1 MVSFTPVPLPLICVV
16 TNISLVIEVNTYVQ
30 KRSWGLGYGS
40 TSNHPHRAAILC
52 ILVALK
58 DSRLDLNLLSE
69 SVEVRF
75 PITMCVLVRSPI
87 MALLWSLYSLHSSL
101 PPAQSL
107 GWKPRTWSDF
117 GASPS
122 PDSVHCGGKA
132 MDTTHTAPPDHHT
145 VYWGWFLKDRLS
157 VIKGRLEWLWS
168 TAFVKSMFI
177 LQD

>member
-1 MVSFTPVPLPLICVV
+1 MRELSALPNFPPPQLSAESLEGRLKPYVV

-58 DSRLDLNLLSE
+58 DSRLDLNLLSV

-87 MALLWSLYSLHSSL
+87 MALLCSLYSLHSSL
-101 PPAQSL
+101 PPAHSEL
-107 GWKPRTWSDF
+107 WGENGEHGVVLEP
-117 GASPS
+117 
-122 PDSVHCGGKA
+122 VH
-132 MDTTHTAPPDHHT
+132 H
-145 VYWGWFLKDRLS
+145 L
-157 VIKGRLEWLWS
+157 IQS
-168 TAFVKSMFI
+168 TAVERQQI
-177 LQD
+177 LPTLHGQSATRPPQCLLETVFERSSICY

>member
-1 MVSFTPVPLPLICVV
+1 MLSGLCSNRICFSPCVQMRELSALPNFPPPQLSAESLEGRLKPYVV

-58 DSRLDLNLLSE
+58 DSRLDLNLLSV

-87 MALLWSLYSLHSSL
+87 MALLCSLYSLHSSL
-101 PPAQSL
+101 PPAHLL
-107 GWKPRTWSDF
+107 G
-117 GASPS
+117 
-122 PDSVHCGGKA
+122 
-132 MDTTHTAPPDHHT
+132 
-145 VYWGWFLKDRLS
+145 
-157 VIKGRLEWLWS
+157 
-168 TAFVKSMFI
+168 
-177 LQD
+177 